1 MITVCLTTYNGEKF
15 IEDQLD
21 SIICQLSDKDEII
34 VSDDASTDKTVS
46 IIENYNDNRIKII
59 KTPDRKGVIGNV
71 ESALEQAKGDYI
83 FLADQDDIWL
93 PNKVEVCI
101 NALSKYDLVI
111 SDCLVTDENRNIIH
125 ESFYEV
131 NKSQSNKWM
140 ALLKNSYLGCCMAF
154 RRDILDKALPFPENI
169 PMHDIWI
176 GNIAAFF
183 YSVKFIPDK
192 LIYFRRHQA
201 NHSTAS
207 APSKT
212 TFIEKIKYR
221 IIIISG
227 LLKRKLS
234 STLLIK

>member
-15 IEDQLD
+15 IRDQID
-21 SIICQLSDKDEII
+21 SIICQLSDEDEII
-34 VSDDASTDKTVS
+34 VSDDESTDKTVS
-46 IIENYNDNRIKII
+46 IIENYNDKRIKII
-59 KTPDRKGVIGNV
+59 KNKKSKGVIGNV
-71 ESALEQAKGDYI
+71 ESSLEQAKGDYI

-93 PNKVEVCI
+93 PNKVEICI

-111 SDCLVTDENRNIIH
+111 SDCLVTDENRSIIH

-140 ALLKNSYLGCCMAF
+140 ALLKNPYLGCCMAF

-192 LIYFRRHQA
+192 LIYFRRHQG

-227 LLKRKLS
+227 LLKKN
-234 STLLIK
+234 

>member
-1 MITVCLTTYNGEKF
+1 MITVCLTTYNGEEF
-15 IEDQLD
+15 IRDQTD
-21 SIICQLSDKDEII
+21 SIICQLSDEDEII
-34 VSDDASTDKTVS
+34 VSDDESTDKTVS
-46 IIENYNDNRIKII
+46 IIENYNDKRIKII
-59 KTPDRKGVIGNV
+59 KNKKSKGVIGNV
-71 ESALEQAKGDYI
+71 ESSLEQAKGDYI

-192 LIYFRRHQA
+192 LIYFRRHQG

-227 LLKRKLS
+227 LLKKN
-234 STLLIK
+234 